1 MRNLAAKSAAAAA
14 ETEEMI
20 EDSIRKVEAGSKIAD
35 ETAKALEEITIDV
48 QESESI
54 VTEIAEA
61 SNYQATAIAQI
72 DKAIEQV
79 SQVVQT
85 NSATSEECAAASV
98 ELSNQASRVR
108 DLISVY
114 KLGDDN
120 GMYADTEARAGYR
133 YSSSDNE
140 QIISLGD
147 GFGKY

>member
-1 MRNLAAKSAAAAA
+1 M
-14 ETEEMI
+14 
-20 EDSIRKVEAGSKIAD
+20 
-35 ETAKALEEITIDV
+35 
-48 QESESI
+48 
-54 VTEIAEA
+54 
-61 SNYQATAIAQI
+61 
-72 DKAIEQV
+72 
-79 SQVVQT
+79 VQT

-120 GMYADTEARAGYR
+120 GMYADTAASAGYR